1 MDWYLTQQ
9 QGFQQCSKQ
18 LEDLPWALRGVCND
32 MSSFPLMGWYQ
43 KLPAGQPWCH
53 HKIGDRHMVFSE
65 QSDVLFL
72 FFLFYSIFTF
82 WVFLWPYLGCQCIWH
97 GLWSPRTPKVE
108 SSVLGTEK
116 PASLGFSM
124 DPGHTFMWQEL
135 YLKHKIILFCSLHS
149 PYRNNSGFQD
159 PFSELLRQSCP
170 TWTLGLPW
178 LWLMYCKSNP

>member
-1 MDWYLTQQ
+1 MGSQRGLQWHVL
-9 QGFQQCSKQ
+9 
-18 LEDLPWALRGVCND
+18 LPTYGLISEAPCRTAV
-32 MSSFPLMGWYQ
+32 MSPQNWWQTHGIFRTI
-43 KLPAGQPWCH
+43 WCP
-53 HKIGDRHMVFSE
+53 VF
-65 QSDVLFL
+65 V

-82 WVFLWPYLGCQCIWH
+82 WVFLWLYLGCQCIWH
-97 GLWSPRTPKVE
+97 GLWSPRSPKVE

-116 PASLGFSM
+116 PARLGFSM

-149 PYRNNSGFQD
+149 PYRNSGFQD